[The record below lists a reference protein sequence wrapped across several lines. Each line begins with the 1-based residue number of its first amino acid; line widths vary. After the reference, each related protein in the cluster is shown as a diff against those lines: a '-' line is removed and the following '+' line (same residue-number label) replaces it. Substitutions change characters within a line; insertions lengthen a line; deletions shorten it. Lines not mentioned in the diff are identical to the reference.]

1 MRIGLHITKFDWPGG
16 TPALKPTLTQIART
30 ADQAGFYSLWV
41 MDHYFQLGERFGPPH
56 GAEEL
61 NMLEAYSTLSFMAG
75 LTHNV
80 KLGALVSC
88 NLFRHPGALVKV
100 VTTLDVLSGG
110 RAYFG
115 LGAGWFEREA
125 DCLGFPLPG
134 TWKERFD
141 RLEETLQI
149 AHKMLSDDRTPYD
162 GKYYQLSEPI
172 NHPLPL
178 SQPRIPILIGGE
190 GEKRTLRL
198 VAQYADACNFVVGSP
213 VEDLPD
219 GLRISYEDGLDFLR
233 HKLNVLHD
241 HCREL
246 GRPYDEIEKTM
257 VTYIRL
263 RQDAQK
269 PVEIIDWCGKL
280 AQAGFEHVI
289 FILLNLEEITPLE
302 VFGTEI
308 IPAVRDM

>member
-1 MRIGLHITKFDWPGG
+1 MRIGLHITKFDWLGG
-16 TPALKPTLTQIART
+16 TPALGPTLATIAQT

-75 LTHNV
+75 LTQKV
-80 KLGALVSC
+80 RLGALVSC

-115 LGAGWFEREA
+115 LGAGWFEHEA

-149 AHKMLSDDRTPYD
+149 TQKMLRDDRSPFL
-162 GKYYQLSEPI
+162 GKYYQLTDPI
-172 NHPLPL
+172 NHPQPL

-213 VEDLPD
+213 VSDLPD
-219 GLRISYEDGLDFLR
+219 GLRVSYNDGLDFLQY
-233 HKLNVLHD
+233 KLEVLQS
-241 HCREL
+241 HCL
-246 GRPYDEIEKTM
+246 DLSRPYAEIEKTM

-263 RQDAQK
+263 RQDAQS
-269 PVEIIDWCGKL
+269 PSEIIDWCGRL
-280 AQAGFEHVI
+280 GEAGFEHVI

-302 VFGTEI
+302 VFGSEI
-308 IPAVRDM
+308 IPAVQDM